1 MAYDGTHFCGWQ
13 RQEPLAPV
21 ESGGVAEADSDDAR
35 PPDQRPARPASHE
48 ATISPKKIIEK
59 LEGGRVA
66 LRTVQHV
73 VDKALAE
80 ILNEKVV
87 TLGASRTDA
96 GVHARGQVVAF
107 TCEPREPGLAG
118 SASPAGD
125 ASEKPEGAGEP
136 GARRLEDS
144 SSACGAG
151 IGSSVTRDPLH
162 CGWPVERGLDRLVR
176 AINGRLPDD
185 VVVLKAGVV
194 PYGWDPVGGATSKG
208 YSYTFHTSRAR
219 PLFDRFYVHEVWDSL
234 DERAMHEAAQVLV
247 GEHDFAAFTAV
258 NHGRLSTVRT
268 IHACAVTR
276 DGAERVRIDVSG
288 SGFLYNMVRI
298 IAGTLFEVGRGAWD
312 SERVRAALAS
322 RDRQQ
327 AGPTLP
333 GRGLCLEWVK
343 YA

>member
-1 MAYDGTHFCGWQ
+1 MPRYKLTIAYDGTHFCGWQ
-13 RQEPLAPV
+13 RQEPLAPSKQ
-21 ESGGVAEADSDDAR
+21 SGDADDAAHEAR
-35 PPDQRPARPASHE
+35 PPDQRPARPPSHE
-48 ATISPKKIIEK
+48 VAISPKKIIET

-73 VDKALAE
+73 LDKALAE

-107 TCEPREPGLAG
+107 TCEPRDEA
-118 SASPAGD
+118 
-125 ASEKPEGAGEP
+125 
-136 GARRLEDS
+136 ARRLEGP
-144 SSACGAG
+144 SSACSAQKPSN
-151 IGSSVTRDPLH
+151 SSGHGPNLASTAPTH
-162 CGWPVERGLDRLVR
+162 SGWPIERGLDRLVR
-176 AINGRLPDD
+176 AINGRLPED
-185 VVVLKAGVV
+185 VVVLKAEVV
-194 PYGWDPVGGATSKG
+194 PYAWDPVGGATSKG

-219 PLFDRFYVHEVWDSL
+219 PLFDRFYVHEVWDAL

-258 NHGRLSTVRT
+258 NHGRLTTVRT
-268 IHACAVTR
+268 VHACSVMR
-276 DGAERVRIDVSG
+276 EHDHRVRIDISG

-298 IAGTLFEVGRGAWD
+298 IAGTLFEVGRGAWTID
-312 SERVRAALAS
+312 RVREALAS

-333 GRGLCLEWVK
+333 GRGLCLEWVR
-343 YA
+343 YD